1 MISKIIYIITSFV
14 LSCLLFLT
22 GSLAYAS
29 DITETYSGPRQ
40 PITSERFMITSQ
52 FAPGG
57 RLYQGQVRPHEGID
71 VGLGAGTV
79 FHAPVD
85 GYAMYGT
92 GAGFG
97 HWVTFM
103 PGHAV
108 DPERGENDTA
118 DNHGAVFMFGD
129 LGAPTAQYY
138 AEENVYYPVKMGDI
152 IGVLDSELQG
162 NSDGVHLHFE
172 YWTHGY
178 KQPGSLADP
187 VPMLTWL
194 GMIVENYQPGADTV
208 TDAGSFKLSFNGLAN
223 TIGNQFSRIIQFFVD
238 ASNAAFENI
247 ATIAVSF
254 LTIMCVLDLTLPI
267 ILAGMVIQPFVVV
280 RKLLKY
286 AAFMGFVTVYPK
298 FVNDIVLNFVTG
310 VSGVASGNAALINA
324 NVCAPQLL
332 LQKIAYLLSP
342 GLNKISNFGMVDF
355 IQNAGYIF
363 GILFMSAFVLIVFIL
378 FALLVL
384 LTIIEF
390 YVSAGLCVTTVPFGV
405 FGLTKFMSEGAF
417 GHLISSALRYMFLC
431 LFVFMSVTMI
441 QDANT
446 PNLFAGGEVTGGYNM
461 SSSTGRKM
469 SLEDIKQKYPK
480 AETVIAAAQKYGMD
494 PYIVLAI
501 FGQESSFGENTDS
514 HGGGSGYMQID
525 PDQDVGFVPQ
535 GVDVSGLPGPR
546 YNIRDL
552 FKNLDTDPQQN
563 SEAGVVMLFDKIQ
576 TMNGDIIAGIK
587 AYNGGGDPNYLHNV
601 NEKYV
606 ELTGMPMIYGTHMT
620 VTAEQFSSFLMVCLA
635 LIMIAWVGYF
645 ATKHIVQILRG
656 PIVIP

>member
-1 MISKIIYIITSFV
+1 MISKITHIITSFV

-172 YWTHGY
+172 YWTKGY
-178 KQPGSLADP
+178 KIKEGLADP

-208 TDAGSFKLSFNGLAN
+208 FDAGSSKLSFNGLAN
-223 TIGNQFSRIIQFFVD
+223 TIGNQFSRYIQYFVD

-247 ATIAVSF
+247 STFAISF

-267 ILAGMVIQPFVVV
+267 ILAGMVMQPFVVV

-286 AAFMGFVTVYPK
+286 AAFMGFITVYPK
-298 FVNDIVLNFVTG
+298 FVNDIVLNFVNG

-332 LQKIAYLLSP
+332 LQKVAYLLSP
-342 GLNKISNFGMVDF
+342 GLNKISNFGMIDF
-355 IQNAGYIF
+355 IQNAGYVF
-363 GILFMSAFVLIVFIL
+363 GILFMSALVLIVFIL

-384 LTIIEF
+384 LTVIEF
-390 YVSAGLCVTTVPFGV
+390 YVSAGLCISTVPFGV
-405 FGLTKFMSEGAF
+405 FGLTKFVSEGAF
-417 GHLISSALRYMFLC
+417 GHLISSALRYMFLS
-431 LFVFMSVTMI
+431 LFVFMTVTMI

-461 SSSTGRKM
+461 SSTIGRKM

-494 PYIVLAI
+494 PYIALAI
-501 FGQESSFGENTDS
+501 FGQESSFGENTNS
-514 HGGGSGYMQID
+514 GGGSGYMQID
-525 PDQDVGFVPQ
+525 PGQDVGFVPQ
-535 GVDVSGLPGPR
+535 GVDVSGIPGPR
-546 YNIRDL
+546 WNIRDL
-552 FKNLDTDPQQN
+552 FPNLDTDPKEN

-587 AYNGGGDPNYLHNV
+587 AYNGGGDENYLQHV

-606 ELTGMPMIYGTHMT
+606 ELTGMPMIYGMHMT
-620 VTAEQFSSFLMVCLA
+620 VTSEQFMHFIILCSV
-635 LIMIAWVGYF
+635 LIMMALVGYF
-645 ATKHIVQILRG
+645 ATKHITQILRG